1 MASNVIV
8 LAPNGRRQNVK
19 VTPNTTILQIME
31 EVCKKQGLQVDDF
44 DVKHHNKILDVS
56 SIIRFSGLPN
66 NAQLELCTIKK
77 IRSETQVTLGLQLEN
92 GNRLMG
98 NFSPNDNLWH
108 ILHELCPEELTPDK
122 SPVVIYM
129 RQEIYSEDKLKST
142 VLKSLGLTSGRAMIR
157 LIHRTPEELR
167 TQANVSAPLPQKPQ
181 EEKLEQPFVRK
192 IQRLNNDITPEGPT
206 EGKRLSRGSSPT
218 KSLNFITDFIKK
230 EKGKTSD
237 TVKTE
242 TMENP
247 ALKQRVQEDPI
258 EDIVFLGQRSALA
271 FSLDMAPTVPHEE
284 LPDEFFDL
292 TIKDA
297 RRILKDLKQ
306 KRLEL
311 EENPLK
317 TSALRNLEK
326 DKKTLR
332 TLHQHTK
339 SIIRVQFPDR
349 TVLQGTFKPLEIVQ
363 DVKNFVKEY
372 LENAMDP
379 FHLYTTP
386 PKSILQSEISLLDS
400 NCVPSA
406 VVHFGLDLD
415 KAMPEGVKYIKSN
428 LFAHFI
434 SPSIA
439 SLAAARSRGNE
450 RKLQEDEI
458 SEDLSMEVDDTGVN
472 VGASTSTSQDPELV
486 PYTPREKYSSRPQE
500 KVPKWFKP
508 NK

>member
-1 MASNVIV
+1 
-8 LAPNGRRQNVK
+8 
-19 VTPNTTILQIME
+19 ME

-258 EDIVFLGQRSALA
+258 EDIVFVSNK
-271 FSLDMAPTVPHEE
+271 
-284 LPDEFFDL
+284 
-292 TIKDA
+292 IK
-297 RRILKDLKQ
+297 L
-306 KRLEL
+306 
-311 EENPLK
+311 
-317 TSALRNLEK
+317 LR
-326 DKKTLR
+326 
-332 TLHQHTK
+332 
-339 SIIRVQFPDR
+339 V
-349 TVLQGTFKPLEIVQ
+349 
-363 DVKNFVKEY
+363 
-372 LENAMDP
+372 
-379 FHLYTTP
+379 
-386 PKSILQSEISLLDS
+386 
-400 NCVPSA
+400 
-406 VVHFGLDLD
+406 
-415 KAMPEGVKYIKSN
+415 
-428 LFAHFI
+428 
-434 SPSIA
+434 
-439 SLAAARSRGNE
+439 
-450 RKLQEDEI
+450 
-458 SEDLSMEVDDTGVN
+458 
-472 VGASTSTSQDPELV
+472 
-486 PYTPREKYSSRPQE
+486 
-500 KVPKWFKP
+500 
-508 NK
+508 